1 MAKKVTI
8 YDIADRLNL
17 SPSTV
22 SRALAGNSLISI
34 DTRDR
39 IRKAAEEMGYRS
51 SSQAPRTEADTI
63 AVVVPEINNIFYSNI
78 IRSIQDKLQPRYLL
92 SIICSDNSARKER
105 DIVSRLN
112 PSHIKCLIISQ
123 SMDVED
129 NSHLKEAE
137 KKGIIVILFNR
148 IYYNNGNP
156 KFLVDNYMDSY
167 LLTRHLASTGCRR
180 IAFAAKHYNC
190 PIYKDRIR
198 AYKDV
203 LKENGQEFEQELLI
217 YSELT
222 MEDTTEVIS
231 RFLRTTPRPDALIMP
246 NFVSALQAISA
257 ARLLNLSVPQDI
269 AIVSFDD
276 NPECKFSSP
285 SITGISRPHEEMG
298 EEIAA
303 AALALCEGAILESGT
318 IKVFSSRL
326 VIRGSSFSC

>member
-1 MAKKVTI
+1 MAKKTTI

-22 SRALAGNSLISI
+22 SRALAGNLLISTE
-34 DTRDR
+34 TRER
-39 IRKAAEEMGYRS
+39 IMKAAEEMGYRS
-51 SSQAPRTEADTI
+51 GRQVAGSEADTI
-63 AVVVPEINNIFYSNI
+63 AIVVPEIDNIFYSNI
-78 IRSIQDKLQPRYLL
+78 IHSIQEKIQPSYLL
-92 SIICSDNSARKER
+92 SVMCSNNSAKQEK

-129 NSHLKEAE
+129 NTHLKEAE

-148 IYYNNGNP
+148 IYYNNRNP

-198 AYKDV
+198 GYTDV
-203 LKENGQEFEQELLI
+203 LKENGLEFEKELLI

-222 MEDTTEVIS
+222 MEDTSEVIS
-231 RFLRTTPRPDALIMP
+231 RFLRTEPKPDALIMP
-246 NFVSALQAISA
+246 NLLSAMQATSA
-257 ARLLNLSVPQDI
+257 AKLLNLSVPQDI
-269 AIVSFDD
+269 AIVSFDE
-276 NPECKFSSP
+276 NPECKYSNP
-285 SITGISRPHEEMG
+285 SITGISRPHEEIG

-303 AALALCEGAILESGT
+303 TALALCKGEILESGT
-318 IKVFSSRL
+318 IRIFSSRL
-326 VIRGSSFSC
+326 IIRGSSFSC